1 VHHGVARGMP
11 GVDQFELGWMG
22 EHRFGDERL
31 AQLDQL
37 GLVTAAMTAASSAC
51 AARVIRPAL
60 FGHLS
65 TFEES
70 ISL

>member
-1 VHHGVARGMP
+1 MP

-31 AQLDQL
+31 AQLE
-37 GLVTAAMTAASSAC
+37 SAWPRDGGDDRRVIRVRR
-51 AARVIRPAL
+51 RVIRPAL

>member
-1 VHHGVARGMP
+1 MP

-51 AARVIRPAL
+51 AAGSSGQRCLAICRTLRSQLAC
-60 FGHLS
+60 S
-65 TFEES
+65 TE
-70 ISL
+70 

>member
-1 VHHGVARGMP
+1 M
-11 GVDQFELGWMG
+11 DG

-51 AARVIRPAL
+51 AAGVIRPAL

>member
-1 VHHGVARGMP
+1 MP

-51 AARVIRPAL
+51 AAGVIRPVL
-60 FGHLS
+60 FGDLS

>member
-1 VHHGVARGMP
+1 MP

-51 AARVIRPAL
+51 AAGSSGLRCLAIC
-60 FGHLS
+60 
-65 TFEES
+65 
-70 ISL
+70 

>member
-1 VHHGVARGMP
+1 M
-11 GVDQFELGWMG
+11 DG

-37 GLVTAAMTAASSAC
+37 GLVTAAMTAASSVRCRAPTGV
-51 AARVIRPAL
+51 R
-60 FGHLS
+60 HLP

>member
-1 VHHGVARGMP
+1 MP
-11 GVDQFELGWMG
+11 GVDQFELGRMG
-22 EHRFGDERL
+22 EHRFADERL
-31 AQLDQL
+31 TQLDQL